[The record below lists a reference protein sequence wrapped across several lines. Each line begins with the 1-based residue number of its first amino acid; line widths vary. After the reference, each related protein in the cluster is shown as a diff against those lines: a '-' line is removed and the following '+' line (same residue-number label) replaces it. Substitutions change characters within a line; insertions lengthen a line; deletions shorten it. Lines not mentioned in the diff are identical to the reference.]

1 MLRKIKHI
9 VLALLLLVSTSGIA
23 ISKHYCGA
31 NLKSVSILTTPE
43 SCCELPVGCCHNEKV
58 EIEIEDD
65 YSGAS
70 FNYDFSMFA
79 VELPSLLESFQLDLS
94 ASTSE
99 FHVYNYLPERRM
111 QTILSCLQTYRL

>member
-9 VLALLLLVSTSGIA
+9 VLALLLLVSTNGIA

-58 EIEIEDD
+58 EIEIKDN
-65 YSGAS
+65 YSIAS
-70 FNYDFSMFA
+70 FHYDFSVFA
-79 VELPSLLESFQLDLS
+79 IELFSLMELFQLDVS
-94 ASTSE
+94 ESTPE
-99 FHVYNYLPERRM
+99 FHIYNYLPERRM

>member
-9 VLALLLLVSTSGIA
+9 VLALFLLVSTTGVA
-23 ISKHYCGA
+23 ISKHYCGT
-31 NLKSVSILTTPE
+31 NLESVSISISSE
-43 SCCELPVGCCHNEKV
+43 ACCELPIGCCHDEEIK
-58 EIEIEDD
+58 IEIEDD

-79 VELPSLLESFQLDLS
+79 VELSSLIELFQLDVS
-94 ASTSE
+94 ESTPE